1 MLAIADPGLG
11 ARVEAGEPAWP
22 PAGRCHGAEMGR
34 RGDGGGK
41 AAERWPV
48 SASLPNCVADKSR
61 LFVFVGAASMN
72 TCCAGHPDFIT
83 KSSGKVGGSCTGSV
97 WW

>member
-22 PAGRCHGAEMGR
+22 PAGRCHGAEMGC

-61 LFVFVGAASMN
+61 LFVFAGVISKN
-72 TCCAGHPDFIT
+72 TCCAGQPDFICRP
-83 KSSGKVGGSCTGSV
+83 VGMVVWPCRGSV
-97 WW
+97 FW